1 MKKTYAVLGGGGS
14 FGLHTSKYLLDHA
27 DPAKVIAVGRNL
39 PKDECFTLGIG
50 DGDPRYSYHAYHV
63 NYELDLLMELLDR
76 EKPQVIINFAAQG
89 EGATSLKHSWR
100 YFETNCVALVKL
112 AEELQSRDYL
122 ERFIQIGTSEL
133 YGSVEHAAKEDEP
146 IKPTSPYAAS
156 KAAFD
161 MHLMSIHRFLKF
173 PMNIIRPSNAYGP
186 GQQLHRVIP
195 KTVICGLTGRKLP
208 LHGGGRAEKSYI
220 HNRDLARAIHMVAE
234 KAPLGAVYN
243 AGSKEPTSIRR
254 VVELVAEAL
263 KIPFEQLCEVTG
275 DRQHQDFALLA
286 RQLRHQ
292 ARCRLGAAD
301 QLGGRHARNG
311 RVGAQI
317 SAAAQEAADR
327 IRHAGLMPASEARVS
342 DPADAFLGSRT
353 TLRPAHA
360 VAALLQLSDGR
371 YVMQLR
377 DSNPDIFYPEHWG
390 CFGGAVD
397 PGEAPAAALVRE
409 LEEELAVRVV
419 PSAVTRF
426 TEFTF
431 DFGFAGDGV
440 RLRTYY
446 AVTLPQA
453 DLDGLV
459 LGEGADLA
467 AFAAESLLA
476 MPRVVPYDAFALWMY
491 HARGR
496 IASSRRVAGH
506 AC

>member
-220 HNRDLARAIHMVAE
+220 HNRDL
-234 KAPLGAVYN
+234 
-243 AGSKEPTSIRR
+243 
-254 VVELVAEAL
+254 
-263 KIPFEQLCEVTG
+263 
-275 DRQHQDFALLA
+275 
-286 RQLRHQ
+286 
-292 ARCRLGAAD
+292 
-301 QLGGRHARNG
+301 
-311 RVGAQI
+311 
-317 SAAAQEAADR
+317 
-327 IRHAGLMPASEARVS
+327 
-342 DPADAFLGSRT
+342 
-353 TLRPAHA
+353 
-360 VAALLQLSDGR
+360 
-371 YVMQLR
+371 
-377 DSNPDIFYPEHWG
+377 
-390 CFGGAVD
+390 
-397 PGEAPAAALVRE
+397 
-409 LEEELAVRVV
+409 
-419 PSAVTRF
+419 
-426 TEFTF
+426 
-431 DFGFAGDGV
+431 
-440 RLRTYY
+440 
-446 AVTLPQA
+446 
-453 DLDGLV
+453 
-459 LGEGADLA
+459 
-467 AFAAESLLA
+467 
-476 MPRVVPYDAFALWMY
+476 
-491 HARGR
+491 
-496 IASSRRVAGH
+496 
-506 AC
+506 